1 MITAHE
7 DDPEP
12 LELSGRDV
20 KRLLE
25 LSGVPEE
32 KMEHFD
38 REYAETAGEKTSL
51 LADNLTDSRKFSI
64 KTPDITIQVSPECAG
79 LIETRVIDGRKCLVI
94 AVDDR
99 VEVNGMPV
107 QGI

>member
-1 MITAHE
+1 M
-7 DDPEP
+7 
-12 LELSGRDV
+12 
-20 KRLLE
+20 
-25 LSGVPEE
+25 
-32 KMEHFD
+32 
-38 REYAETAGEKTSL
+38 
-51 LADNLTDSRKFSI
+51 
-64 KTPDITIQVSPECAG
+64 SPECAG